1 MTDSEAMIL
10 RQYSIDAGL
19 CTAPDSTDST
29 PAAWS
34 AYVGAEPEKPDNCIT
49 FYDTEG
55 LDDRRVMVTGNV
67 VGPNGVQIRVRA
79 INYPT
84 GWTKINAI
92 RDQYMLASSSFAYPY
107 QRAVTVN
114 ARNYVIECVVGI
126 GPVLSL
132 GKQLPNS
139 RLNLFTFNVLVR
151 AREA

>member
-10 RQYSIDAGL
+10 RQYCTDVSL

-29 PAAWS
+29 PAGWS
-34 AYVGAEPEKPDNCIT
+34 AYVGAEPEKPDNCLT
-49 FYDTEG
+49 FYDTDG
-55 LDDRRVMVTGNV
+55 PDDGRVMVTGDV
-67 VGPNGVQIRVRA
+67 VGPNGVQIRVRS

-84 GWTKINAI
+84 GWTKANAV
-92 RDQYMLASSSFAYPY
+92 RNQLMLNSATYPY
-107 QRAVTVN
+107 QRPVTVN
-114 ARNYVIECVVGI
+114 GRNYVIECVVGI

-139 RLNLFTFNVLVR
+139 RLNLFTLNVLVR